1 MIILDYPGEAQVIA
15 REAGRSESVVRDLKM
30 EAEAGWCREA
40 AINQGMRTTSRSWK
54 RLGKRFFSTL
64 SDRNAALP
72 SFDFS
77 SVTDFGFQSFRTE
90 RSYKWVVWSH
100 GVDSNLLQ
108 QLQEIHPLFKK
119 KTEFIERA
127 FSSLQLQLPCAV
139 LSCVWLF
146 GTLPTRLFCPWDV
159 PGKNTGAGYHF
170 FFQGI
175 FLSQGSNS
183 SLLHWQVDSLPLSH
197 VGSPGRTDA
206 EAESPILWPPDMKS
220 QLTGKDAAAG
230 KDWGQ
235 E

>member
-1 MIILDYPGEAQVIA
+1 MQPCHLLILVQWLILGFRASELKDHISGLFEVMESIVIYY
-15 REAGRSESVVRDLKM
+15 
-30 EAEAGWCREA
+30 
-40 AINQGMRTTSRSWK
+40 
-54 RLGKRFFSTL
+54 
-64 SDRNAALP
+64 
-72 SFDFS
+72 S
-77 SVTDFGFQSFRTE
+77 SYRKF
-90 RSYKWVVWSH
+90 
-100 GVDSNLLQ
+100 
-108 QLQEIHPLFKK
+108 IHYLKK